1 MSVHL
6 SNERGVSLR
15 IRMSTSTVTAL
26 EAHLRKNPDD
36 WSSWLVFGDHLTEQG
51 DVRGELIRL
60 EHQHATARLSPADR
74 DALAKTI
81 QALIAQHQSSWKQTV
96 PSDAAPEGEAHGPLV
111 RLDWRH
117 GFVVGLELGW
127 VEYTGAALQ
136 QFLSSPDARLLSTL
150 AVTRVG
156 LANEEYFEDEEDFDE
171 ETGLPKSR
179 VDPESIAGALE
190 GVLSQDLS
198 RLVTL
203 SFAYLGMG
211 AAGAKRL
218 AKATVPPQ
226 LEQLDL
232 RYNFIQDAGLKAL
245 CTSSVF
251 SNLSAL
257 HLQANRLG
265 PAGVKA
271 LAALELPR
279 LKVLDLRRN
288 ELKSTGAK
296 TLAASR
302 LLSALTHLGLQRDDI
317 GGLGVKALA
326 QSTQLP
332 APLRTL
338 WKGLFASKPTPPRE
352 DE

>member
-1 MSVHL
+1 MTS
-6 SNERGVSLR
+6 
-15 IRMSTSTVTAL
+15 STVTAL

-60 EHQHATARLSPADR
+60 EHQHANAKLVAADR
-74 DALAKTI
+74 EALAKNI
-81 QALIAQHQSSWKQTV
+81 EALIAQHHVSWKQTV
-96 PSDAAPEGEAHGPLV
+96 PSDAAPEGEAAGPRV

-136 QFLSSPDARLLSTL
+136 HFLASPESRLLSTL
-150 AVTRVG
+150 AITHVG
-156 LANEEYFEDEEDFDE
+156 LPEEEGFEDEEDFDE
-171 ETGLPKSR
+171 ETGMPRSR

-190 GVLSQDLS
+190 GVLANDLS

-218 AKATVPPQ
+218 AKSTVPPQ

-232 RYNFIQDAGLKAL
+232 RYNFIEDAGLKAL
-245 CTSSVF
+245 CASSVL

-265 PAGVKA
+265 PTGVKA
-271 LAALELPR
+271 LAALDLPR
-279 LKVLDLRRN
+279 LKLLDLRRN

-296 TLAASR
+296 ALAASR
-302 LLSALTHLGLQRDDI
+302 LVSALTHLGLQRDDV
-317 GGLGVKALA
+317 GDAGVKALS

-332 APLRTL
+332 PPLRTL
-338 WKGLFASKPTPPRE
+338 WKGLHAAKPETAIE